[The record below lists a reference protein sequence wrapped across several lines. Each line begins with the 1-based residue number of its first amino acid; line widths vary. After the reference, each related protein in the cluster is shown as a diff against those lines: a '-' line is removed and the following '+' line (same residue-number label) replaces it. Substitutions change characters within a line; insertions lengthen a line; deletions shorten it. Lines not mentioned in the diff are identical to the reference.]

1 MVDKISCKMPIIFK
15 RSTLPRLLPILRP
28 PYFQESSF
36 SFFSNSSNL
45 SLGMKSVSAR
55 SANLCSFLM
64 ASCLSV
70 SPSLVAVE
78 ESKENINMYLT
89 EESQTLFQKL
99 NNA

>member
-1 MVDKISCKMPIIFK
+1 
-15 RSTLPRLLPILRP
+15 
-28 PYFQESSF
+28 
-36 SFFSNSSNL
+36 
-45 SLGMKSVSAR
+45 MKSVSAR